1 MIGTLSPFDIRFTY
15 FARIQQGIDASLR
28 KPLSHFVHAH
38 SKPLRFEAVLGTV
51 LSIIGRACD
60 LHGVTV
66 SMGVFRFGSCYG
78 ASEKHE
84 ADEEGAVNLS
94 LREILEVDLKLK
106 SAARKQFLYLQ
117 VPRSRSSWRFGYSGC
132 R

>member
-1 MIGTLSPFDIRFTY
+1 MIGTLSPFDIRFAN
-15 FARIQQGIDASLR
+15 FARIHQGIDASLR
-28 KPLSHFVHAH
+28 KPFSHFVHAH

-66 SMGVFRFGSCYG
+66 SVSVFRFGSRYG

-84 ADEEGAVNLS
+84 ADEDGAVNLHCEKS
-94 LREILEVDLKLK
+94 LKLI
-106 SAARKQFLYLQ
+106 
-117 VPRSRSSWRFGYSGC
+117 
-132 R
+132 